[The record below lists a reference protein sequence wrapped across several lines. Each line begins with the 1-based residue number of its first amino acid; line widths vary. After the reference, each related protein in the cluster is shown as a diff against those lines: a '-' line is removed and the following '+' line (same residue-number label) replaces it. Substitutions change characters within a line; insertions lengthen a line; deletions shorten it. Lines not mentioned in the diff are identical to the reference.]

1 MIYCT
6 AQLTRGKAVNR
17 LPSIRYYVDRAC
29 KRRARLSQ
37 FDLNFI
43 WRVKIV
49 SILLCSLVP
58 RPRPSTRETGSGDF
72 LGILCVSNHVTHAY
86 AHAHF
91 SNKRVIR
98 ELRIVSCPGGGV
110 WVAVTREFER
120 DNCVISE
127 ILQSDWTIPNRAGV
141 PRKSTKG
148 TLVDFLGIL
157 CVSNHVTHA
166 YAHAH
171 FSNKRVIR
179 ELRIVSC
186 PGGGVWVAVT
196 REFERDNC
204 VISEILQSDWTIPN
218 RAGVPRKST
227 KVPRPSFRVWAGRS
241 GHETTSSGPTR
252 FARHFPGPFSAP

>member
-1 MIYCT
+1 MDTILVDACT
-6 AQLTRGKAVNR
+6 PLLDHFNKRPEDGLWTDIIMRMRGVHFVAYLTEGARLKTRDETLGVVSFPDPAPLRGK
-17 LPSIRYYVDRAC
+17 
-29 KRRARLSQ
+29 
-37 FDLNFI
+37 
-43 WRVKIV
+43 
-49 SILLCSLVP
+49 
-58 RPRPSTRETGSGDF
+58 EG
-72 LGILCVSNHVTHAY
+72 
-86 AHAHF
+86 
-91 SNKRVIR
+91 
-98 ELRIVSCPGGGV
+98 
-110 WVAVTREFER
+110 
-120 DNCVISE
+120 
-127 ILQSDWTIPNRAGV
+127 
-141 PRKSTKG
+141 
-148 TLVDFLGIL
+148 LVDFLGIL

-241 GHETTSSGPTR
+241 GHETTLGVRVAMDLLGSIMGSMDKPPTPSER
-252 FARHFPGPFSAP
+252 ERKMQKGELVVRTPLRTVVRLWDCVR